1 MSSSKKE
8 VAALDPSS
16 KKKITPMQIVIY
28 VFLTI
33 IAVTYLLPLLWVF
46 NVSFK
51 TNKEIFTAPFA
62 LPEKITFD
70 NYSFAWTAGNLGT
83 ASLNSLIVC
92 VISLVLSMLIGS
104 MAAFGISRLH
114 WKGSKLAMTYFLTG
128 MMIPIHCVLIPL
140 FTRFAKVTQ
149 FVNNNLGIEGF
160 HLTNSLTSLVLP
172 YLTFSL
178 PITIFIM
185 EGFFSSMPNEL
196 IECACMEGA
205 NIFEIFFKIC
215 LPLGRTGL
223 FVTGLMTFVG
233 NWNELLLAMV
243 FISDDAKKT
252 LPVSLSKFVGPYNTN
267 YSQMFA
273 AIMIAVIPT
282 IIVYCAFSN
291 KIVDGLTAGAV
302 KG

>member
-1 MSSSKKE
+1 MKSSQPE
-8 VAALDPSS
+8 AAVRIPVSR
-16 KKKITPMQIVIY
+16 KKITPIQVIIY
-28 VFLTI
+28 VFLGLVC
-33 IAVTYLLPLLWVF
+33 VTYILPLLWVL

-51 TNKEIFTAPFA
+51 TNREIFTAPFA
-62 LPEKITFD
+62 LPQEFTFD
-70 NYSFAWTAGNLGT
+70 NFAFAWTAGHLGIAT
-83 ASLNSLIVC
+83 LNSFIVC
-92 VISLVLSMLIGS
+92 VVALILSTVIGS
-104 MAAFGISRLH
+104 MAAFGIARMR

-140 FTRFAKVTQ
+140 FTRFASFGLSNT
-149 FVNNNLGIEGF
+149 LIGLI
-160 HLTNSLTSLVLP
+160 LP
-172 YLTFSL
+172 YVTFSL

-185 EGFFSSMPNEL
+185 TGFFTGLPNEL

-205 NIFEIFFKIC
+205 NIFQIFFKIC
-215 LPLGRTGL
+215 LPLSRTGL
-223 FVTGLMTFVG
+223 FVTGLMTFIG
-233 NWNELLLAMV
+233 NWNELLLATV
-243 FISDDAKKT
+243 FISDDNKKT

-273 AIMIAVIPT
+273 AIIIAIIPT

>member
-1 MSSSKKE
+1 MKSSTSFGYEEATTSGKKLSA
-8 VAALDPSS
+8 V
-16 KKKITPMQIVIY
+16 KILIY
-28 VFLTI
+28 VFLI
-33 IAVTYLLPLLWVF
+33 LISITYILPLLWVF

-51 TNKEIFTAPFA
+51 TNREIFSAPFA
-62 LPEKITFD
+62 LPKDITFD
-70 NYSFAWTAGNLGT
+70 NYSFAWTAGKLGIAT
-83 ASLNSLIVC
+83 FNSFIVC
-92 VISLVLSMLIGS
+92 VTALVLSSILGA
-104 MAAFGISRLH
+104 MAAFGIARLR

-140 FTRFAKVTQ
+140 FTRFAK
-149 FVNNNLGIEGF
+149 LG
-160 HLTNSLTSLVLP
+160 LSNSLLGLIIP
-172 YLTFSL
+172 YVTFSL

-185 EGFFSSMPNEL
+185 TGFFKGLPNEL
-196 IECACMEGA
+196 LECACIEGA
-205 NIFEIFFKIC
+205 NIFQVFFKIC
-215 LPLGRTGL
+215 LPLSKTGL

-273 AIMIAVIPT
+273 AIIIAIIPT